1 MKGTLFS
8 ADFVKDSNQ
17 SLRLLELNT
26 DTAIMAT
33 DFPNVDL
40 SGFFAALQTNN
51 ITQLDIIYKPY
62 IHKDFVDFISG
73 KVATDAPFITSVVEH
88 PEDANTIYPSVVEDA
103 ADKFI
108 LRLAYDESAILDSTY
123 AKNRLEVFKLFTDN
137 SITDTTVAHYYSS
150 SASGI
155 TNTLNFT
162 LNEDNIPD
170 AAVKDI
176 DESFNPIDFFKI
188 GSEVEGE
195 TVQDRWN
202 AFIDANKAEDKLIEQ
217 FHFHES
223 SLNEGKVTSVRL
235 VSIVYGPSL
244 DLVHIL
250 SGKKTS
256 IFELPTNITSEINT
270 GTYSNKLG
278 DHHYY
283 EFTTNFIK
291 DGSAGVLDSHKIL
304 MGNDT
309 FSPISDV
316 VIGDLI
322 TSYFI
327 SGSPQIEGDL
337 DSFTWSLP
345 GSSFPSGSY
354 VTSSEVV
361 FRDEKDL
368 KYGGLVEIKVDSDSV
383 FVGVGKQFLIY
394 DSGSDVTSYKLSQY
408 IDPAEDYFYDRNG
421 NLIDI
426 DEANFYVTTDS
437 GLKLVELDVEDT
449 DTYIIS
455 GSTSF
460 NSIVSHNAP
469 CFVGGTKIT
478 LADGSLVN
486 IEDVNIGDLVLSYN
500 FKNGYAEPQPVEGIG
515 AKKVQKTVT
524 YTFED
529 GSTLEA
535 TLDHPLYCKNHG
547 WVSKDPAYT
556 SGVYNLTTTEVKPG
570 CDIMKQDK
578 TSSVITNVEVTEKE
592 TVVYNL
598 KTVAVNHNF
607 FANEYLVHNRGCFI
621 AGTTVTLEDG
631 SLKVI
636 EDVKEGEKILTFNTE
651 KWNAEPGTVEKIVEL
666 DAYNTL
672 KITFDDNTEIIC
684 TPDHPFLVLGEGWP
698 EAKHLKVGD
707 TCIKKDKQETKIVS
721 IEESEGLIKVYNLLS
736 VADNHNFYA
745 NGILVHNKL

>member
-17 SLRLLELNT
+17 NLRLLELNT
-26 DTAIMAT
+26 DTAIMTT

-62 IHKDFVDFISG
+62 IHKEFVDFISSS
-73 KVATDAPFITSVVEH
+73 VASSAPFITSVVEH

-150 SASGI
+150 SAAGI
-155 TNTLNFT
+155 TNTLNYT
-162 LNEDNIPD
+162 LNGDNIPD
-170 AAVKDI
+170 ATVKDI
-176 DESFNPIDFFKI
+176 DESFNPIDFFKL

-195 TVQDRWN
+195 TVEERWN
-202 AFIDANKAEDKLIEQ
+202 AFINANKAEDKLIEQ
-217 FHFHES
+217 FHFDES
-223 SLNEGKVTSVRL
+223 SLNEGKLTSVRL

-250 SGKKTS
+250 SGKKTA
-256 IFELPTNITSEINT
+256 IFELPTNISSEINT
-270 GTYSNKLG
+270 NAYSNKLG

-283 EFTTNFIK
+283 EFTTNFVK
-291 DGSAGVLDSHKIL
+291 DGSAGVLSSHEIL
-304 MGNDT
+304 MGDNT
-309 FSPISDV
+309 FSPIADV
-316 VIGDLI
+316 AIGDII

-337 DSFTWSLP
+337 DSFDWSIS
-345 GSSFPSGSY
+345 GSSFPSGSFI
-354 VTSSEVV
+354 TSSELV

-368 KYGGLVEIKVDSDSV
+368 KYGGLVELKVDSDSV

-394 DSGSDVTSYKLSQY
+394 DSGSDTTSYKLSQF
-408 IDPAEDYFYDRNG
+408 IEPADHYFYDRNG

-426 DEANFYVTTDS
+426 DEANFYVTTDP
-437 GLKLVELDVEDT
+437 GLKLVELDVEST

-486 IEDVNIGDLVLSYN
+486 IEDVKIGDLVLSYN
-500 FKNGYAEPQPVEGIG
+500 FKNEYAEPQPVEGIG

-535 TLDHPLYCKNHG
+535 TLDHPLYCKENG
-547 WVSKDPAYT
+547 WVSKDPDYT
-556 SGVYNLTTTEVKPG
+556 SAVYSLSTAEVKPG

-578 TSSVITNVEVTEKE
+578 TSSIITKVEVNEKE
-592 TVVYNL
+592 TIVYNL

-621 AGTTVTLEDG
+621 AGTEITLADGDVKNIENVVIGEEVLTYNEESGKQESGVVGDLKQHEVTSVIRLTLDNEKITITTQEHPFFVEGKGWVKAGELQPLDVCKKVDG
-631 SLKVI
+631 SESLI
-636 EDVKEGEKILTFNTE
+636 S
-651 KWNAEPGTVEKIVEL
+651 TVE
-666 DAYNTL
+666 
-672 KITFDDNTEIIC
+672 
-684 TPDHPFLVLGEGWP
+684 VLE
-698 EAKHLKVGD
+698 
-707 TCIKKDKQETKIVS
+707 ETHT
-721 IEESEGLIKVYNLLS
+721 VYNLLS
-736 VADNHNFYA
+736 VSENHNFYA